1 MGDGKVLT
9 IYKSGGISYSTE
21 ETEENLKGFTF
32 EGTWSEARKIAE
44 NFLEKM
50 RTYGLWPKNP
60 LMSIEF
66 REVGWAGSRKVFFPN
81 GTVKEEQNFGPSV
94 GFWLKFD
101 GYKLW
106 GPGADFGVAI
116 GKGGRIFSAEWKN
129 I

>member
-66 REVGWAGSRKVFFPN
+66 REVGWAALVRCSFRTELLRKSRISVQVWAF
-81 GTVKEEQNFGPSV
+81 GLSLMAISYGDRALILVWRSERVEE
-94 GFWLKFD
+94 
-101 GYKLW
+101 Y
-106 GPGADFGVAI
+106 
-116 GKGGRIFSAEWKN
+116 
-129 I
+129 